1 MAPSLFFDFKLMRF
15 FLKNQDAYVHQ
26 FLHVPENQRQWEWM
40 KDYGN
45 RHRNQQRSAYDNYGG
60 YGGGYGDETL
70 IDQHAMVPQALEVS
84 EAGEPSVNGVYN
96 LIKM

>member
-1 MAPSLFFDFKLMRF
+1 MGMQP
-15 FLKNQDAYVHQ
+15 
-26 FLHVPENQRQWEWM
+26 
-40 KDYGN
+40 
-45 RHRNQQRSAYDNYGG
+45 G